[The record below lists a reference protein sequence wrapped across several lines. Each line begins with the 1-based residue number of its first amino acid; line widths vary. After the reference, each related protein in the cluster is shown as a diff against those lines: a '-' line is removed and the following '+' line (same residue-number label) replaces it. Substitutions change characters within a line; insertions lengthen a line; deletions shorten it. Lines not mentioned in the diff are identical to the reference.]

1 VEVKKMKEIII
12 LHQSKSLSWYKPWN
26 KRALGLNLFGFMIIA
41 ILNAVFTVFFDIIM
55 IEIGYIY
62 LYFVMIFLMM
72 ETYFFSVY
80 LKTKG
85 TALFFF
91 GLCGLIGIPIEL
103 IIEWHIENTLNS
115 PWGALYWAL
124 IYISYGLSIDL
135 SLWILKPDKNERR
148 AVVISSLISS
158 VSFISL
164 SILALMTFYK
174 SGLSVPGI
182 DDFLTYSYF
191 MIPYSVIQGVMG
203 AFIGW
208 YLANYLIERNN
219 HNQDLF

>member
-1 VEVKKMKEIII
+1 
-12 LHQSKSLSWYKPWN
+12 
-26 KRALGLNLFGFMIIA
+26 KRALGLNLIGFMIIA
-41 ILNAVFTVFFDIIM
+41 VLIAVFTVFFDIIM

-103 IIEWHIENTLNS
+103 VIEWQIENTLIS
-115 PWGALYWAL
+115 PWSALYWAL
-124 IYISYGLSIDL
+124 IYIAYGLSIDL
-135 SLWILKPDKNERR
+135 SLWILKPSKNERR
-148 AVVISSLISS
+148 AVLISSLISS
-158 VSFISL
+158 ISFILL
-164 SILALMTFYK
+164 SILALMTFYR
-174 SGLSVPGI
+174 SGLSVPGTA
-182 DDFLTYSYF
+182 DFLTYSYF

-203 AFIGW
+203 AFIGS
-208 YLANYLIERNN
+208 YLANYLIERIN
-219 HNQDLF
+219 HNENLYKNLN